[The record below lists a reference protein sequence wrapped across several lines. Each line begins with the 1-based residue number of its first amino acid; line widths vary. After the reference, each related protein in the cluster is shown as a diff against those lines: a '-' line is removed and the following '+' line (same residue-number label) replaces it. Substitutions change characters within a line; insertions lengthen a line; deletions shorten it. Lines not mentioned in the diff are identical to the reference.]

1 MHGIDNQRR
10 TREAAMPLQTILVP
24 TEPHDLMTS
33 TLETAL
39 LLARKFDSYIEGFAL
54 RPAIDNFV
62 AMDPISGMAMAT
74 VKQRDAE
81 AATQAQSLFE
91 GFMQVHQ
98 VPQSVEAKAALAWH
112 WFDAAPDGD
121 DVVGSYGR
129 VFDAIVLGRPSD
141 DPQGPRMLTLEA
153 ALFESG
159 RPVLIAPPTPPA
171 HLGENVLIAW
181 NCSTEQARTTA
192 LAMPLLHKAERVTVL
207 HVEGGAAVPG
217 PSAEQATQCL
227 QRNGI
232 KAVQMSVGLEG
243 RNTGEAILATAQSLG
258 CDLLVKG
265 AYTQSRLR
273 QMIFGG
279 ATRHILAHA
288 ALPVLMAN

>member
-1 MHGIDNQRR
+1 
-10 TREAAMPLQTILVP
+10 MPLQTILVP

-39 LLARKFDSYIEGFAL
+39 LLARQFDSYIEGFAL

-91 GFMQVHQ
+91 GFMQAHQ
-98 VPQSVEAKAALAWH
+98 VPRSTATKPALSWN
-112 WFDAAPDGD
+112 WFDQAPDGD

-153 ALFESG
+153 GLFESG
-159 RPVLIAPPTPPA
+159 RPVLIAPPTPPKR
-171 HLGENVLIAW
+171 LGENVLIAW
-181 NCSTEQARTTA
+181 NCSTEQAHTTA
-192 LAMPLLHKAERVTVL
+192 LAMPLLRRAAKVTILTVEGATVPGPTGAQMARSLSLNGIPSEAITMKAERRT
-207 HVEGGAAVPG
+207 A
-217 PSAEQATQCL
+217 
-227 QRNGI
+227 
-232 KAVQMSVGLEG
+232 
-243 RNTGEAILATAQSLG
+243 GEIILARARELG
-258 CDLLVKG
+258 CDLLIKG

-279 ATRHILAHA
+279 TTRHILGNAT
-288 ALPVLMAN
+288 LPVLMAR